1 MVLFVDDIVTVLGVF
16 VSGLLLHMGLR
27 MGDETSTVL
36 CLLCSAEGERY
47 ASGGRVEGEIE
58 DEL

>member
-27 MGDETSTVL
+27 MGDETSTVV
-36 CLLCSAEGERY
+36 CLLCSAGERY
-47 ASGGRVEGEIE
+47 GSGGRVEGEIE